1 MNLTRREFAA
11 SFLILPTALRGVF
24 RQRSGQ
30 EGIKLPIT
38 SPNSPF
44 NRAFEFSSLASW
56 ITPNSEFF
64 IRSHFGVPET
74 SRAWTIKVRG
84 SVERELAITLDAVN
98 RLPARNIPVTL
109 ECAGNLVGWGGVS
122 NARWTGVSLAAILN
136 QAGVLPGSE
145 QVVLVGSDGGS
156 EREAGGINVD
166 SFARAIPLAKAL
178 EPSTILATGM
188 NGLPL
193 PAEHGGPVRA
203 IVPGYYGM
211 DSVKWVKEI
220 FVSRE
225 PFRGFYQT
233 SRYYEARRVNG
244 RQVTEDL
251 HRMKIKSQIARPAR
265 GAAIAAGPVVVM
277 GAAWSGESQI
287 RSVKVSVDG
296 GVTWK
301 TAPLGTEDEPSAWR
315 LWSLDWQ
322 ASPGRYELVARAAD
336 ARGDEQPMDRDPSI
350 ITPYANNWAD
360 RRIVEVR

>member
-11 SFLILPTALRGVF
+11 TFLLLPAALRGLF
-24 RQRSGQ
+24 QQRSGQ
-30 EGIKLPIT
+30 EGIKTPIT

-64 IRSHFGVPET
+64 IRSHFGLPQQQ
-74 SRAWTIKVRG
+74 RAWTIKVRG
-84 SVERELAITLDAVN
+84 SVERELDITLDAVG
-98 RLPARNIPVTL
+98 RLPTRNIPVTL

-122 NARWTGVSLAAILN
+122 NARWRGVSLAAILN
-136 QAGVLPGSE
+136 QAGLMPGSE
-145 QVVLVGSDGGS
+145 QVVLIGADGGV

-178 EPSTILATGM
+178 EATTILATGM

-220 FVSRE
+220 LVSRQ
-225 PFRGFYQT
+225 PFSGFYQT
-233 SRYYEARRVNG
+233 SRYYETRRVSG
-244 RQVTEDL
+244 REVTADL

-265 GAAIAAGPVVVM
+265 GAAIAAGAAVVT
-277 GAAWSGESQI
+277 GAAWSGESRI
-287 RSVKVSVDG
+287 RSVTVSIDG
-296 GVTWK
+296 GLNWK
-301 TAPLGTEDEPSAWR
+301 EARLGSDDEPSAWR
-315 LWSLDWQ
+315 LWSMDWL
-322 ASPGRYELVARAAD
+322 ASPGRYELVARATD
-336 ARGDEQPMDRDPSI
+336 TRGDEQPLERDPDI
-350 ITPYANNWAD
+350 VTPYANNWVD
-360 RRIVEVR
+360 RRVLEVR